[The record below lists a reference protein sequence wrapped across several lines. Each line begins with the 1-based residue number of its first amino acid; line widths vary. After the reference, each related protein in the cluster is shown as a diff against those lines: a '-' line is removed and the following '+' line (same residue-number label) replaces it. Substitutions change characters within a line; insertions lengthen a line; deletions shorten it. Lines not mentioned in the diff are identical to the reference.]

1 MRLNIRPPLPSTHE
15 GAPAVRLTAE
25 QKLRRSVL
33 ACLLFEDTFYEDGVT
48 IAERIRTL
56 AGEVKPETVAA
67 LAIEARGTY
76 KLRHAPLWLAV
87 ALART
92 ARGNPVVRQTV
103 EAVAQ
108 RADELAEV
116 VAMYWEDGRKPLP
129 AQLKRGLAA
138 AFAKFD
144 EYQLAKYARNDAGR
158 KVKLRDVLRIVHPR
172 PADEAQA
179 ALWGRLR
186 RQELAVADTHESAMA
201 ADTSGENAGQ
211 AKTDAE
217 KRAVWE
223 RLLREGRL
231 GYLALLKNLRN
242 MLEAEVDEALI
253 RAAIRARKGAG
264 RVLPFR
270 FVQAARAA
278 PRLEGVLDEAML
290 AAIADLPALSGKAA
304 VLVDVS
310 SSMDWPLAGFQRGR
324 APAEGLQLT
333 RLDAAATLASM
344 LNGEVRVFTFSE
356 HVVEVAARKGMAG
369 VETIRASQPHHGT
382 RLFEAI
388 EELNRRV
395 PYDRLI
401 VLTDE
406 QAHASPIGKMP
417 APQGRGYVINVAAY
431 QNGVGYGAWVH
442 IDGFSEAVL
451 RFVAE
456 YEAQVELT
464 ASTVH

>member
-1 MRLNIRPPLPSTHE
+1 MRLNIRSLLPSTHE
-15 GAPAVRLTAE
+15 GATAVRLTAE
-25 QKLRRSVL
+25 QQLRRSVL

-56 AGEVKPETVAA
+56 AGEVKPEIVAA

-92 ARGNPVVRQTV
+92 ARGNPIVRETV
-103 EAVAQ
+103 EAVIR

-144 EYQLAKYARNDAGR
+144 EYQLAKYARNDAGDP
-158 KVKLRDVLRIVHPR
+158 VKLRDVLRIVHPR
-172 PADEAQA
+172 PVDEAQA
-179 ALWGRLR
+179 ELWGRLR

-201 ADTSGENAGQ
+201 AETSGENAGQ
-211 AKTDAE
+211 AKTAE
-217 KRAVWE
+217 DKRAVWE
-223 RLLREGRL
+223 RLLREERL

-242 MLEAEVDEALI
+242 MLEVEVDEELI
-253 RAAIRARKGAG
+253 RQAVRARKGAG

-278 PRLEGVLDEAML
+278 PRFEGVLDEAML
-290 AAIADLPALSGKAA
+290 AAIADLPALRGKTA

-310 SSMDWPLAGFQRGR
+310 GSMDAPLGSFKRGR
-324 APAEGLQLT
+324 APTEGLVLK

-344 LNGEVRVFTFSE
+344 LNGKVRVFSFSN
-356 HVVEVAARKGMAG
+356 HVVEVPVRKGMAG
-369 VETIRASQPHHGT
+369 VEAIRSSQPHGGT

-388 EELNRRV
+388 EEVNWTV
-395 PYDRLI
+395 KYDRLI

-406 QAHASPIGKMP
+406 QAHFSPIVKMP
-417 APQGRGYVINVAAY
+417 APTGRGYVINVAAY
-431 QNGVGYGAWVH
+431 ENGVGYGAWVH

-451 RFVAE
+451 RFVVE
-456 YEAQVELT
+456 YEAE
-464 ASTVH
+464 AEKAAATVH